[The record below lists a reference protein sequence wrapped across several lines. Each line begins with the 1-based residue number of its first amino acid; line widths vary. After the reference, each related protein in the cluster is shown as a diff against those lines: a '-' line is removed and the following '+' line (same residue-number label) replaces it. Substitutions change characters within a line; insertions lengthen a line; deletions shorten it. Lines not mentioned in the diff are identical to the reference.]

1 MNEKH
6 TFEDWKELILK
17 AEDYYNQQINFGNI
31 NVLKDVYNTLDNT
44 QMQTLKEIHH
54 WLKVI
59 NNAGTMTD
67 ITLSHMKY
75 GQPGDDSYSIKLLIQ
90 EIDEILENDEY
101 SDNQKDYLNGLYK
114 WYSDNNKNL
123 IKSYN

>member
-6 TFEDWKELILK
+6 TFEDWKELVLK

-44 QMQTLKEIHH
+44 QIQTLKEIQH

-59 NNAGTMTD
+59 NTAGTMTD

-75 GQPGDDSYSIKLLIQ
+75 GQPDDDSYSIKLLIQ
-90 EIDEILENDEY
+90 EIDEILENDAY